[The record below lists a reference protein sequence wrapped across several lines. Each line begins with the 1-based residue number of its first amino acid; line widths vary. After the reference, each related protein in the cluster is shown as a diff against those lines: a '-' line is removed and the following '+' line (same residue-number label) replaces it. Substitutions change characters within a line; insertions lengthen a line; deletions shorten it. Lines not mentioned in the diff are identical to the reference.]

1 LLDFAKQLAHLLPG
15 CRVQPGVGRRRL
27 PLGKEGIFLI
37 KAAEVNVP
45 SAHRL
50 SAHRPALQDIA
61 GGPDV

>member
-15 CRVQPGVGRRRL
+15 CPVQPGVGRRRL

-45 SAHRL
+45 SAHR
-50 SAHRPALQDIA
+50 PALQDIA
-61 GGPDV
+61 GEPDV